1 MGRRPRTRADNLTQ
15 ARLLNPAEVSSDTRE
30 KFSRRIDLNQ
40 RLALP
45 GLTNPGIAPPVTY
58 DEVNRVLQQVDVKV
72 SPSWSYMSVPQ
83 RLEELGSAILRA
95 DRMHQAQEM
104 TRALG
109 RTVGPQ
115 AIANKTGSHLSDNQ
129 LYDRAKKE
137 IVMAPEK
144 IEAIATWARAP
155 YRTGSGL
162 RKPPPLVYRTPRRKA
177 DPHVHIPS
185 HTAITK
191 EEWKLIKIRGA
202 VVTGDAPGG
211 LPF

>member
-137 IVMAPEK
+137 IVMAPE
-144 IEAIATWARAP
+144 
-155 YRTGSGL
+155 
-162 RKPPPLVYRTPRRKA
+162 
-177 DPHVHIPS
+177 
-185 HTAITK
+185 
-191 EEWKLIKIRGA
+191 
-202 VVTGDAPGG
+202 
-211 LPF
+211 